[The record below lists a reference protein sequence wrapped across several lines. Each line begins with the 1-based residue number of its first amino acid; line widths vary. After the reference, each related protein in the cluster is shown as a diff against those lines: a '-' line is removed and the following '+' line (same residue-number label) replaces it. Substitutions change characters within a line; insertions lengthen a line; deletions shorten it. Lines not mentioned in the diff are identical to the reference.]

1 MESVYLVNASLL
13 LGSALVLVG
22 IFSSLIATR
31 FGAPMLL
38 VFLVV
43 GMLAGE
49 DGPGGLVFDNYR
61 LAYLI
66 GSLALAIILF
76 DGGLRTRLN
85 NFRSVLAPSMVLA
98 TAGVVITAS
107 LMVVPSVYLLNLSWV
122 EGFLLGSIVAS
133 TDAAAV
139 FFLLKSSGLHLRHRV
154 GALLEVE
161 SGTNDPIA
169 VFLTL
174 MMVQIVSMVA
184 MHGGSTDGAAV
195 QMVTIFVMQAV
206 VGTVIGIGGGFSVSA
221 LLNRIHLPGGLHPL
235 FVVAFAVFIFAVAAL
250 LQGSGF
256 LAVYIAGLIVGNRP
270 VRAFPSIVKFHDA
283 VTWLCQILM
292 FIVLGLLVSPKTL
305 LEYGPP
311 AICLALFLILVAR
324 PIMIWVCLHG
334 FNYKTKEKMFVSW
347 VGLRGAVS
355 IFLST
360 LPVLVGLPHAEVY
373 FNTAFFVVLV
383 SLVLQGWSIPM
394 VARRLG
400 MGLPNIVPQVRR
412 VELDL
417 PGQLDMELVGY
428 TIVEGSNF
436 YRNRILPSWARPLM
450 AVRDNTIVDIDNSTG
465 FHAGDYAYFLA
476 PPHQAHRLDRLFAS
490 DGDDTAPVQV
500 GDTIFQTYAVLP
512 DVLMK
517 DLAEEY
523 GFRVRSEEEDMSVQD
538 VFDMHFLGRPATGD
552 KITYDRAVMIVRNC
566 AAGDITSADIVVETI
581 QSQPNVSAARALFNR
596 FVRP

>member
-1 MESVYLVNASLL
+1 MESIYLVNASLL
-13 LGSALVLVG
+13 LGAALVLVG

-38 VFLVV
+38 VFLVI

-49 DGPGGLVFDNYR
+49 SGPGGLAFDNYR

-98 TAGVVITAS
+98 TVGVLITAG
-107 LMVVPSVYLLNLSWV
+107 LMAVPAVYFLDLTWAQ
-122 EGFLLGSIVAS
+122 GFLLGSIVAS

-139 FFLLKSSGLHLRHRV
+139 FFLLKSSGLYLRHRV

-174 MMVQIVSMVA
+174 MMVQILSMVT
-184 MHGGSTDGAAV
+184 MDGAAL
-195 QMVTIFVMQAV
+195 QMASMFILQAV
-206 VGTVIGIGGGFSVSA
+206 VGTMVGIGGGLSVSA

-235 FVVAFAVFIFAVAAL
+235 FVVAFAVFIFSVAAL

-283 VTWLCQILM
+283 VTWLCQIVM
-292 FIVLGLLVSPKTL
+292 FIVLGLLVNPAKL
-305 LEYGPP
+305 MEYAVPGLG
-311 AICLALFLILVAR
+311 LALFLIFIAR
-324 PIMIWVCLHG
+324 PAMIWVCLEA
-334 FNYKTKEKMFVSW
+334 FRYKPKEKLFISW

-383 SLVLQGWSIPM
+383 SLVLQGWTIPLM
-394 VARRLG
+394 ARRLG
-400 MGLPNIVPQVRR
+400 MGLPNTVPQVRR

-428 TIVEGSNF
+428 TITEDSNF
-436 YRNRILPSWARPLM
+436 FRNRILPSWARPLM
-450 AVRDNTIVDIDNSTG
+450 AVRENTIVDIDNSTA
-465 FHAGDYAYFLA
+465 FHVGDYAYFLA

-490 DGDDTAPVQV
+490 DGDDAAPVQV
-500 GDTIFQTYAVLP
+500 GDTIFQTYSVLP
-512 DVLMK
+512 DAVMR
-517 DLAEEY
+517 DLAEEH
-523 GFRVRSEEEDMSVQD
+523 GFRVRSEEEEMTVQEA
-538 VFDMHFLGRPATGD
+538 FDMHFLGRPAVGD
-552 KITYDRAVMIVRNC
+552 KITYDRAIMIVRACN
-566 AAGDITSADIVVETI
+566 AGDITAADIVVETI
-581 QSQPNVSAARALFNR
+581 KTGPDVSAARALFNR
-596 FVRP
+596 FVRPST